1 MYELAICEI
10 YNSNYHG
17 ISNNINIDSQYLI
30 YNTISLEEF
39 YNNEYLNYLNLLRR
53 TYDLFLLIN
62 NNYSQHCNIR
72 NYKTIISNINY
83 SKLDI
88 VEIFILPTN
97 ESIACLKTF
106 WIRIFQRKWKTL
118 FKLRR
123 EKIKYL
129 RNSKNLRKRE
139 ISGIIKCFNC

>member
-39 YNNEYLNYLNLLRR
+39 YNNEYLYYLNLLRR
-53 TYDLFLLIN
+53 IYDLILLLD

-72 NYKTIISNINY
+72 KYKTIISNINY

-97 ESIACLKTF
+97 E
-106 WIRIFQRKWKTL
+106 WYIRRD
-118 FKLRR
+118 KLLQT
-123 EKIKYL
+123 IKYYID
-129 RNSKNLRKRE
+129 NHPNKE
-139 ISGIIKCFNC
+139 ITKESGQCGSCIMQYRYQYDV

>member
-1 MYELAICEI
+1 MYKLAVCEI

-17 ISNNINIDSQYLI
+17 INNNTNIDSQYLI

>member
-1 MYELAICEI
+1 MYELAVCEI

-17 ISNNINIDSQYLI
+17 ISNTTNIDSQYLI

-39 YNNEYLNYLNLLRR
+39 YNNEYLLYLNLLRR
-53 TYDLFLLIN
+53 IYDLILLIN

-129 RNSKNLRKRE
+129 SNSKNLRKRE

>member
-1 MYELAICEI
+1 MYELAVCEI

-17 ISNNINIDSQYLI
+17 ISNNTNIDSQYLI

-39 YNNEYLNYLNLLRR
+39 YNNEYLYYLNLLRR
-53 TYDLFLLIN
+53 IYDLILFIN

-88 VEIFILPTN
+88 VEIFILPTT

-123 EKIKYL
+123 EKINYL
-129 RNSKNLRKRE
+129 SNSKNLRKRE